1 MIKQLIA
8 KYKSKKI
15 NNNSK
20 FSLNS
25 LYALNIP
32 CYETYIVETQY
43 GADAAY
49 KKVDR
54 LAIFTGKPYI
64 HIRSKK
70 SLKDILNIKNVSMYT
85 SEFKPL
91 IELEQIKRYMRK
103 NNLSAT
109 DKITYDEVMALE
121 DNLNTKNKNHSNNST
136 FSL

>member
-1 MIKQLIA
+1 
-8 KYKSKKI
+8 
-15 NNNSK
+15 
-20 FSLNS
+20 
-25 LYALNIP
+25 
-32 CYETYIVETQY
+32 
-43 GADAAY
+43 
-49 KKVDR
+49 
-54 LAIFTGKPYI
+54 
-64 HIRSKK
+64 
-70 SLKDILNIKNVSMYT
+70 MYT